1 MKCVGP
7 TFSKTELDELREEYA
22 FSPAIDE
29 LATALAL
36 FSHPTRVK
44 IFALLDQT
52 EQMCVCD
59 LAAVLD
65 VSVSAVSQNLAKLR
79 AQRLVKYRRDAQTLY
94 YTLTPHPINAVVRTA
109 LAGARERVEGEG

>member
-1 MKCVGP
+1 MKCIGP
-7 TFSKTELDELREEYA
+7 TFSAEDLAALREDYA
-22 FSPAIDE
+22 FAPAVDE
-29 LATALAL
+29 LAAALAL

-65 VSVSAVSQNLAKLR
+65 VTVSAVSQNLAKLR
-79 AQRLVKYRRDAQTLY
+79 AQRLVKYRREAQTLY
-94 YTLTPHPINAVVRTA
+94 YRLTDHPINAVIRAA
-109 LAGARERVEGEG
+109 LTGYRERLEDGE

>member
-7 TFSKTELDELREEYA
+7 TFSAEELAALREDYT
-22 FSPAIDE
+22 FTPAIDE
-29 LATALAL
+29 LAAALAL

-59 LAAVLD
+59 LAEVLD
-65 VSVSAVSQNLAKLR
+65 LTVSAVSQNLAKLR
-79 AQRLVKYRRDAQTLY
+79 AQRLVKFRREAQTLY
-94 YTLTPHPINAVVRTA
+94 YALTDHPINGVIRSA
-109 LAGARERVEGEG
+109 LAGYRERVEGE

>member
-7 TFSKTELDELREEYA
+7 TFSDQDLGSLREDYA
-22 FSPAIDE
+22 FAPAIDE
-29 LATALAL
+29 LAAALAL

-65 VSVSAVSQNLAKLR
+65 LSVSAISQNLAKLR
-79 AQRLVKYRRDAQTLY
+79 AQRLVKYRRDAQTLF
-94 YTLTPHPINAVVRTA
+94 YTLTDHPINAVIRSA
-109 LAGARERVEGEG
+109 LKGSRERIES